1 MTSRRWAWTASVL
14 LITSACGGG
23 GQAVPR
29 GSGGA
34 AGTMGLGGAGGTI
47 VDGGVGGGAMAG
59 AMAGSG
65 GAPTVARKVPDAGNS
80 PRLCS
85 DLFDQ
90 SVVSAYSFEIS
101 ADNWAKLDADFHDV
115 KDVLAGMP
123 PQTYY
128 PIVFHY
134 GSETV
139 PNAAVRLRGKSSWVN
154 TVMFD
159 NNPKMA
165 FDISFDQYD
174 THQKFHAISTIH
186 FEMARD
192 EWSFLSERVGNN
204 WFREIG
210 LTAPCSN
217 SATVTI
223 NGQFYGLYVAEEG
236 ITKPLLA
243 QFFPN
248 NSDGDLL
255 KGGTEAHT
263 NVGTTNWAKVQ
274 SLDSATD
281 IATFRTLVDVPNTV
295 LEWAAEAV
303 VEDADGYYG
312 GFHNFWI
319 YDQGAPGYVWLLDHT
334 DSALEW
340 AAMFTPLGYKEHPI
354 YWWAGRPLPD
364 PPAKNYLLVINDPT
378 ARAQYVNAIATQ
390 VAKWNTAEIV
400 GWIDTWSKQIADAVA
415 QDTHKWATTD
425 QFWMAI
431 AAMKDMAQ
439 NRPQYLNGFVAC
451 ENGDAAHATD
461 QDGDG
466 AAWCND
472 CDDSNPAAHPGA
484 PEVCGNH
491 IDDNCNGV
499 VDENCPGEMPGYPGQ
514 PDGGV
519 GGGPGSVGQGG
530 QSGGGGAGGAD
541 AGLLVGPS
549 DGGIRG

>member
-1 MTSRRWAWTASVL
+1 MTYTRVVCVLVLMFAAGCGSSGAKNETADGGSGIGGNAGSGVL
-14 LITSACGGG
+14 GGSA
-23 GQAVPR
+23 GQA
-29 GSGGA
+29 
-34 AGTMGLGGAGGTI
+34 GAGG
-47 VDGGVGGGAMAG
+47 GVAQVSMV
-59 AMAGSG
+59 S
-65 GAPTVARKVPDAGNS
+65 DAGGS
-80 PRLCS
+80 PRLCP
-85 DLFDQ
+85 DIFDQ
-90 SVVSAYSFEIS
+90 TALSAYSFEIS
-101 ADNWAKLDADFHDV
+101 ADNWAKLDADFHDLA
-115 KDVLAGMP
+115 DVLAGNP

-139 PNAAVRLRGKSSWVN
+139 QNAAVRLRGKSSWVN

-159 NNPKMA
+159 KNPKMA

-174 THQKFHAISTIH
+174 THQKFHGVPTIH

-217 SATVTI
+217 SATITI

-236 ITKPLLA
+236 ITKSLLG
-243 QFFPN
+243 QFFPGN
-248 NSDGDLL
+248 AGGDLL

-263 NVGTTNWAKVQ
+263 NVTTINWTKVQ
-274 SLDSATD
+274 ALDGAADMGTL
-281 IATFRTLVDVPNTV
+281 RTLVDVPNTV

-312 GFHNFWI
+312 GSHNFWI
-319 YDQGAPGYVWLLDHT
+319 YDQGSAGYVWLLDHT

-340 AAMFTPLGYKEHPI
+340 VEMFTKIGYREHPI
-354 YWWAGRPLPD
+354 YWWLGRPLPD
-364 PPAKNYLLVINDPT
+364 PPAKNYLIVINDPT
-378 ARAQYVNAIATQ
+378 ARSQYVNAIATQ
-390 VAKWNTAEIV
+390 VAKWNAAEIV
-400 GWIDTWSKQIADAVA
+400 GWIDGWSQQIGDAVA

-425 QFWMAI
+425 QYWTAI

-439 NRPQYLNGFVAC
+439 NRPQYLNGFLAC
-451 ENGDAAHATD
+451 ENGDPAQATD

-466 AAWCND
+466 VAWCND
-472 CDDSNPAAHPGA
+472 CDDSNASVHPGA

-491 IDDNCNGV
+491 VDDNCNGV
-499 VDENCPGEMPGYPGQ
+499 VDENCPGEAPGYPGQ

-519 GGGPGSVGQGG
+519 PPSTA
-530 QSGGGGAGGAD
+530 AG
-541 AGLLVGPS
+541 
-549 DGGIRG
+549 DGGTTNVDGGTAG